1 MANDN
6 IDSNVVVMKDGRKV
20 DFGKRGKQK
29 SSYEV
34 AGEGMDRHVV
44 VTFDIPNGDTY
55 TSKFGFDHPLVM
67 ELIGYGVKQKVAD
80 SLANADDPDDISM
93 AVERQ
98 LAQLNEGKWSLRS
111 SESSV
116 FRGFADLYQAYLE
129 VKGVTDEDGS
139 LKKRLA
145 EADEATLKAIKNNA
159 VIKSILARIAAEKAA
174 ARAANL
180 SKEAAAG
187 SADDLLI

>member
-1 MANDN
+1 MSTETE
-6 IDSNVVVMKDGRKV
+6 SNVVEMKDGRKV

-29 SSYEV
+29 SAFTV

-44 VTFDIPNGDTY
+44 VTFDIPNGDTH
-55 TSKFGFDHPLVM
+55 TRTFGFDHPLVM
-67 ELIGYGVKQKVAD
+67 ELLGYGVKQKIAD
-80 SLANADDPDDISM
+80 SLANAEDPDDISM

-98 LAQLNEGKWSLRS
+98 LSQLDEGKWSLRS
-111 SESSV
+111 NEASS

-129 VKGVTDEDGS
+129 VKGVKDEDGS

-145 EADEATLKAIKNNA
+145 DADESTLKAIKNNA
-159 VIKSILARIAAEKAA
+159 VVKSILARIAAEKAA
-174 ARAANL
+174 ARASNL
-180 SKEAAAG
+180 QKQAASG